1 MLLSRATKE
10 PKKMTI
16 ALNILLAVIVF
27 AGVVGMLAY
36 SIIAARTPAQ
46 PKVHTETAKARAAG
60 RARGHGSF
68 KTVNA

>member
-1 MLLSRATKE
+1 
-10 PKKMTI
+10 MTI

-60 RARGHGSF
+60 RAHGHASF
-68 KTVNA
+68 KTINA

>member
-1 MLLSRATKE
+1 
-10 PKKMTI
+10 MTI
-16 ALNILLAVIVF
+16 ALNILFATIVF
-27 AGVVGMLAY
+27 VGVVGLLAY
-36 SIIAARTPAQ
+36 SILAARTPAQ

>member
-1 MLLSRATKE
+1 
-10 PKKMTI
+10 MTI